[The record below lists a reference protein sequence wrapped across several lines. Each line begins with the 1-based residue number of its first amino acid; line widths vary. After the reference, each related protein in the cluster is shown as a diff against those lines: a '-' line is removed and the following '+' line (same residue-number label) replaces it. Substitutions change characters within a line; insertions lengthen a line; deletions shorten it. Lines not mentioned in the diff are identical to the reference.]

1 MMEQELTQ
9 SLQPLLKSLQVKFA
23 VKVKQGHMHILLS
36 RSASKAVDYPVV
48 TQALQR
54 KIQEL
59 GLTSVGMKGVTVYG
73 RVAGEKQWEWEKTF
87 ELDPQATLVY
97 RAPSKDEE
105 DDEDDLPTEIYQG
118 GSRSDAT
125 LVAPYNKPSR
135 KTKATVLEQ
144 SISSRQPS
152 PNKSLIMTLAG
163 LGGAAVVLVILLI
176 LKKG

>member
-9 SLQPLLKSLQVKFA
+9 SLQPLFKSLQVKFA

-36 RSASKAVDYPVV
+36 RSASKSIDYPMV
-48 TQALQR
+48 TQSLQR

-73 RVAGEKQWEWEKTF
+73 RVAGEKQWEWERTF

-97 RAPSKDEE
+97 RAPSSPNEDEE
-105 DDEDDLPTEIYQG
+105 DELPTEIYQG

-125 LVAPYNKPSR
+125 LVAPYNKPLSR
-135 KTKATVLEQ
+135 KATVLEQ
-144 SISSRQPS
+144 PVSPRQS
-152 PNKSLIMTLAG
+152 GSNKSLIMTLAG

-176 LKKG
+176 LKRGS